1 MLPNGFV
8 EMNERDLIAIN
19 GGFNLFVAITVAKMA
34 YEAGKAIREYIDKNA
49 WKNFQKFHP
58 KLRANCTSTFPVR
71 EGTSI

>member
-49 WKNFQKFHP
+49 
-58 KLRANCTSTFPVR
+58 
-71 EGTSI
+71 